1 MTALTCLA
9 VEARFLGAGDVA
21 GLRAEAARAQAQGA
35 AAVFVSDGP
44 LGDPFVVA
52 AGLAPVLP
60 EALLGAR
67 TRLTPEGRHPAML
80 AREVTSL
87 DLVCGGRSVL
97 CFVPPFSD
105 VLPEA
110 IELCRAMWRPGEVVS
125 DGPSFPVHAAAS
137 RPRPAGVGSP
147 RIALDLTAGDQLP
160 SFLAG
165 TADLL
170 LRPIAGGSGASGECR
185 LERA

>member
-1 MTALTCLA
+1 
-9 VEARFLGAGDVA
+9 VEARFLRAGDVA

-44 LGDPFVVA
+44 VGDPFVVA

-60 EALLGAR
+60 EVLLGAR
-67 TRLTPEGRHPAML
+67 TTLTPERRHPAML

-137 RPRPAGVGSP
+137 RPRPVGVGSP

-165 TADLL
+165 TADLV
-170 LRPIAGGSGASGECR
+170 LRPIAGGSGAAGECR

>member
-1 MTALTCLA
+1 M
-9 VEARFLGAGDVA
+9 A
-21 GLRAEAARAQAQGA
+21 GLRAEATRAQAQGV
-35 AAVFVSDGP
+35 AAVFVSEGP

-60 EALLGAR
+60 EVLLGAR
-67 TRLTPEGRHPAML
+67 TGLTPNGRHPAML

-97 CFVPPFSD
+97 CFVPPFND
-105 VLPEA
+105 VLLEA
-110 IELCRAMWRPGEVVS
+110 IELCRAMWGPGEVVS
-125 DGPSFPVHAAAS
+125 DGPCFPVHAAAS
-137 RPRPAGVGSP
+137 RPRPVGAGGP

-165 TADLL
+165 AADLL
-170 LRPIAGGSGASGECR
+170 LRPIAGPPARIGASGVCR
-185 LERA
+185 LEQV